1 MVAGVYGT
9 AAPEAVARC
18 GGVPAT
24 PVRGFFGFNNSWI
37 WIILLLIFVLPR
49 LGLGGCGGIGGLFG
63 GQWWVWIAL
72 LFLVI
77 FLVPGILPGFRL
89 GGFAI

>member
-1 MVAGVYGT
+1 MAGGFEALNPGT
-9 AAPEAVARC
+9 AAGC
-18 GGVPAT
+18 GAPPA
-24 PVRGFFGFNNSWI
+24 PVGGFWGCNNSWI

-49 LGLGGCGGIGGLFG
+49 LGFGGCGGFGGVFGGLG
-63 GQWWVWIAL
+63 WIWIL
-72 LFLVI
+72 ILII

>member
-1 MVAGVYGT
+1 MAGGFGATNPGT
-9 AAPEAVARC
+9 AAGC
-18 GGVPAT
+18 GAPPTPPA
-24 PVRGFFGFNNSWI
+24 PIGGFFGFNMSWI

-49 LGLGGCGGIGGLFG
+49 FGLCGFGGLGGLFG
-63 GQWWVWIAL
+63 GFSWIWIL
-72 LFLVI
+72 LLII